1 MSTPPRLP
9 ALETERLVLRRQTPD
24 DAEAMRRLWAERDPR
39 VPAHRRLTPD
49 GHPTVDEVAA
59 RIRDDDAGDAPG
71 LLSIVDRD
79 SGEMIGYC
87 GLVARGDRT
96 PDEPELAFEL
106 ERAAHGR
113 GYATEAAR
121 AVVEWADAS
130 GFERLHAE
138 VWDWNVA
145 SRRVLAKLGF
155 QEVGVTGRESAH
167 GHSLL
172 TTRTSATAAASRGTT
187 ERPGIR

>member
-1 MSTPPRLP
+1 MSTAPRLT
-9 ALETERLVLRRQTPD
+9 ALDTKRLVLRRQTPD

-39 VPAHRRLTPD
+39 VPDHRRLTPE
-49 GHPTVDEVAA
+49 GHPTVDEIAA
-59 RIRDDDAGDAPG
+59 RIREDVAEDAPG
-71 LLSIVDRD
+71 LLSILRRD

-96 PDEPELAFEL
+96 ADEPELAFEL
-106 ERAAHGR
+106 EEASHGR

-130 GFERLHAE
+130 GLVQLHAE
-138 VWDWNVA
+138 VWDWNTA

-155 QEVGVTGRESAH
+155 REIGRAGRESVH

-172 TTRTSATAAASRGTT
+172 TTRTNATAGSSPETRGPRGT
-187 ERPGIR
+187 R

>member
-1 MSTPPRLP
+1 MSTAPRLTV
-9 ALETERLVLRRQTPD
+9 LETERLVLRRQTPD

-39 VPAHRRLTPD
+39 VPAHRRLTSD
-49 GHPTVDEVAA
+49 GHPTVDEIAE
-59 RIRDDDAGDAPG
+59 RIREDDAGGAPG
-71 LLSIVDRD
+71 LLSILRRDR
-79 SGEMIGYC
+79 GEMIGYC

-96 PDEPELAFEL
+96 ADEPELAFEL
-106 ERAAHGR
+106 EQASHGC

-130 GFERLHAE
+130 GLVQLHAE
-138 VWDWNVA
+138 VWDWNTA

-155 QEVGVTGRESAH
+155 REVGRTGRESVH

-172 TTRTSATAAASRGTT
+172 TTRTNATAGSTPETT
-187 ERPGIR
+187 ARPGTR